1 MANQRLHRPGVRE
14 IASPTNALLKVFRR
28 ALADGVTRE
37 GWLAVEG
44 PHLVEEALAAGESAA
59 RGSVIVQ
66 SVLVARGVAPKFRPL
81 LERLP
86 KHAEVTEVP
95 DQLFDSVAQT
105 ETPQGIAA
113 LVELPPPNIDAAFAG
128 PGALILVAC
137 GLQDP
142 GNLGTMARSAQALGG
157 SALVTLPATVS
168 PFNPKAVRSSAGAIF
183 RLPVFRN
190 VELAALVE
198 HAESA
203 GVALMAADRHAP
215 AVVADVDLGGP
226 VAFLIGQEAAGLP
239 EEIACQAVAR
249 VRVPIRAGTDSLN
262 AATAASILLY
272 EAARQRGFSGD
283 EAGED
288 RDDA

>member
-1 MANQRLHRPGVRE
+1 MAHERAGRPGIRE
-14 IASPTNALLKVFRR
+14 IASPANALLKVFRR

-44 PHLVEEALAAGESAA
+44 PHLVEEALAAGDSTA

-66 SVLVARGVAPKFRPL
+66 SVLVAHSVAPKFHQF
-81 LERLP
+81 LERLSSD
-86 KHAEVTEVP
+86 AEVTEVP
-95 DQLFDSVAQT
+95 DRLFDSVAQT

-113 LVELPPPNIDAAFAG
+113 LVELPPPDIDAAFAR
-128 PGALILVAC
+128 PEALILVAC

-142 GNLGTMARSAQALGG
+142 GNLGTMMRSAQALGG

-190 VELAALVE
+190 VESAALVE

-203 GVALMAADRHAP
+203 GVALIAADRHAP
-215 AVVADVDLGGP
+215 LAVADADLRGP

-239 EEIACQAVAR
+239 EEIERQATAR
-249 VRVPIRAGTDSLN
+249 VRVPIRADTDSLN

-272 EAARQRGFSGD
+272 EAARQRGIRS
-283 EAGED
+283 
-288 RDDA
+288 